1 MLEFPSVPPPSNH
14 PERLNIADS
23 TTRRLQV
30 GGRRALA
37 RRCPYCGKGDV
48 FRTWFAVKDRCP
60 HCGTKYAYE
69 SGYFLGAY
77 AINLVFTELLAVV
90 VVIGLIAFTDFSVLQ
105 MQIIAVVVA
114 VGLPLLFYPTAL
126 LLWIALDVAFHP
138 PDKHTGRHA
147 I

>member
-1 MLEFPSVPPPSNH
+1 MPPQSNH
-14 PERLNIADS
+14 PERLKLAAS
-23 TTRRLQV
+23 PPRRLV
-30 GGRRALA
+30 IGGGRALA
-37 RRCPYCGKGDV
+37 RRCPYCGTGGV
-48 FRTWFAVKDRCP
+48 FRSWFAVKDRCP

-69 SGYFLGAY
+69 TGYFLGAY
-77 AINLVFTELLAVV
+77 AINLVFTELLAVAI
-90 VVIGLIAFTDFSVLQ
+90 VISLIVFTDLPVLP
-105 MQIIAVVVA
+105 MQIIAVIVA